1 MLSAADKAITHRF
14 LGFVNEV
21 IGFRPI
27 SRTLRV
33 LIVRPVSS
41 DARTGSESAAVFF
54 ATEARG
60 VAIASWA
67 TTLARGAT
75 EPNSLLRALEGSGR
89 KLRQVTAPGEIHS
102 ALTALSSALEARLQD
117 KPKSAV
123 VLTASFTGAA
133 FDLATLAASSAGMPL
148 IGNSS
153 LADYLATFP
162 AAREKAG

>member
-1 MLSAADKAITHRF
+1 
-14 LGFVNEV
+14 
-21 IGFRPI
+21 
-27 SRTLRV
+27 
-33 LIVRPVSS
+33 
-41 DARTGSESAAVFF
+41 
-54 ATEARG
+54 
-60 VAIASWA
+60 
-67 TTLARGAT
+67 
-75 EPNSLLRALEGSGR
+75 
-89 KLRQVTAPGEIHS
+89 
-102 ALTALSSALEARLQD
+102 LTALSSALEARLQD